1 MASLYEID
9 QELRQLLEA
18 VQIDEETGEILDG
31 FDPEKVEELNILRD
45 KKLEGVALFI
55 KELSYEEE
63 ALKAEAKKLTERA
76 KAKHNKAQS
85 LVTYL
90 SMSLLN
96 NNQTKYE
103 TNKVALSFR
112 KSEVVETDE
121 TLVPK
126 KYFKKKIELALD
138 KAGIKKLLKAGE
150 KIRGCQLIEKQ
161 NLQIK

>member
-1 MASLYEID
+1 MTLYDID

-76 KAKHNKAQS
+76 KANHNKAQS
-85 LVTYL
+85 LVNYL

-112 KSEVVETDE
+112 KSEVVEADE

-150 KIRGCQLIEKQ
+150 KIRGCLLIEKQ

>member
-1 MASLYEID
+1 MTLYEID

-45 KKLEGVALFI
+45 KKLEGVALFV

-76 KAKHNKAQS
+76 KSKHNKAQS
-85 LVTYL
+85 LVNYL

-112 KSEVVETDE
+112 KSEAVETDE

-138 KAGIKKLLKAGE
+138 KAGIKKLLKAGK
-150 KIRGCQLIEKQ
+150 KIRGCLLIEKQ

>member
-1 MASLYEID
+1 MTLYEID

-18 VQIDEETGEILDG
+18 VQTDEETGEILDG
-31 FDPEKVEELNILRD
+31 FDPEKVEELNIMRD

-76 KAKHNKAQS
+76 KSQHNKSQS
-85 LVTYL
+85 LVNYL

-103 TNKVALSFR
+103 TNKVALSF
-112 KSEVVETDE
+112 KNSEIVEADE